1 MNLKTAADRCA
12 CRSTAAAGPKVLLS
26 LAWCFALGAC
36 SLAPEQPDP
45 AVEVPVAYKETSAQ
59 LTGDWKIA
67 APADGEERGEWWR
80 VFRDPVLDTLLREA
94 TARNQNLQAALA
106 RVEQTRAQVRVARAS
121 QWPRLD
127 LGAGGAR
134 VQPSGVPPEFGAGVR
149 DPYTTLSTRVAA
161 SYELD
166 LFGRVRDTVQAA
178 RADLA
183 AERAV
188 FSSLVLTLQSDA
200 AETYFLIRAADDE
213 LAILRGTVRLREE
226 AVQLLQRR
234 VNAGDI
240 SEFDLKRQTADL
252 EAARADVHALERTRA
267 QFEHALAVLS
277 GQAPASFTIVPLK
290 VAHTLPEIPAGIP
303 STLLERRPDI
313 AAAERRMVA
322 ANARIGVAKA
332 AFYPVLNLTA
342 DFGVEASNL
351 GDLFKWSSR
360 TWALG
365 PVAGA
370 LLSLPIFDGGRN
382 EANLAGSEAR
392 LEAEIADYR
401 QTVLNAFAEV
411 EDGLSGL
418 RTLAA
423 QSGALQA
430 ATGAAE
436 DAYTI
441 ANVRYEAGATG
452 YLDVLDARRTLVG
465 VKRLGA
471 QVYGARA
478 ATTVGLIR
486 ALGGGW

>member
-1 MNLKTAADRCA
+1 MKQ
-12 CRSTAAAGPKVLLS
+12 LLA
-26 LAWCFALGAC
+26 LAWSVALSAC
-36 SLAPEQPDP
+36 SLAPELPDP
-45 AVEVPVAYKETSAQ
+45 ALEVPAAYKETSAPVS
-59 LTGDWKIA
+59 GDWKIA
-67 APADGEERGEWWR
+67 APADGAERGAWWT
-80 VFRDPVLDTLLREA
+80 VFGDPVLDELVREA

-106 RVEQTRAQVRVARAS
+106 RIEQTRAQVRVAKAT

-134 VQPSGVPPEFGAGVR
+134 VQPSSVPPVFGAGVR
-149 DPYTTLSTRVAA
+149 DPYSTLSARVAA

-166 LFGRVRDTVQAA
+166 LFGRVRDAVQAA

-183 AERAV
+183 AERAL
-188 FSSLVLTLQSDA
+188 FASLVLTLQSDA
-200 AETYFLIRAADDE
+200 AETYFLVRAADDE
-213 LAILRGTVRLREE
+213 LAILRGTVKLREE
-226 AVQLLQRR
+226 AVRLLQRR

-267 QFEHALAVLS
+267 QYEHALAVLC
-277 GQAPASFTIVPLK
+277 GQAPASFTLVPLK
-290 VAHTLPEIPAGIP
+290 VARNLPEIPAGVP

-342 DFGVEASNL
+342 DFGVEASSL

-360 TWALG
+360 AWALG
-365 PVAGA
+365 PIAGA

-382 EANLAGSEAR
+382 AANLAAREAG
-392 LEAEIADYR
+392 LEAGIADYR

-423 QSGALQA
+423 QAAALHA
-430 ATGAAE
+430 ATGAADE
-436 DAYTI
+436 AFAI
-441 ANVRYEAGATG
+441 AKVRYEAGATG
-452 YLDVLDARRTLVG
+452 YLDVLDARRTLIG
-465 VKRLGA
+465 VKRLDA

-478 ATTVGLIR
+478 ATTVALIR